1 MSRVLPMALLKP
13 PPWTVI
19 DLAPDDDGNKT
30 LLAWVRQE
38 IARPENKA
46 LRDKYLLFDNP
57 KGAWAD
63 LGATIQSAAVKAARK
78 IDPRP
83 LDNLLD
89 DKRERPR
96 SVQDQRG
103 IDRINQLGVRP
114 LKPLLIYPETRIYLA
129 ELVRKEPKR
138 RGPATHPNTQATRH
152 ATIRHVKLVE
162 IILQRQYR
170 EQKQA
175 QIRDRAI
182 ELVAAIQGMNS
193 GTISNFF
200 KKKPKAKPR
209 T

>member
-1 MSRVLPMALLKP
+1 MALLKP
-13 PPWTVI
+13 PPWTVT
-19 DLAPDDDGNKT
+19 DLAPDDDGNKA
-30 LLAWVRQE
+30 LVAWVRQE

-46 LRDKYLLFDNP
+46 LRDQYLLFDDP

-63 LGATIQSAAVKAARK
+63 LGAAIQSAAVKAARNN
-78 IDPRP
+78 DPGP
-83 LDNLLD
+83 LANLLN
-89 DKRERPR
+89 DKRERPQSFR
-96 SVQDQRG
+96 DLRG

-138 RGPATHPNTQATRH
+138 RGPATDPNTQAARH
-152 ATIRHVKLVE
+152 DTIRHVQLVE

-170 EQKQA
+170 EQKPA

-182 ELVAAIQGMNS
+182 DVVAALRGLNA

-200 KKKPKAKPR
+200 KKKPKASREPNSHI
-209 T
+209 